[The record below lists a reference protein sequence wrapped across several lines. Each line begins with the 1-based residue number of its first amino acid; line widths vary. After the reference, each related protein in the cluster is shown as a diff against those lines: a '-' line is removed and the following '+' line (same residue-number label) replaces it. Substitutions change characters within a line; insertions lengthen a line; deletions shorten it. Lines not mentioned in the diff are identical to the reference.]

1 MDLAT
6 PLDIICRIIVRSRE
20 VEAQVP
26 GIDPDN
32 DDPVDDSDDERD
44 VLEDELDET
53 AVDELRTAIDDLAE
67 DQQIEL
73 LALALVGQGTY
84 DASEWEDAL
93 EEAGDD
99 GAEPAI
105 EAAAL
110 PRRRGADV
118 RAALTEGEDYE
129 LVFAVASRSDRAQL
143 ERAWSRAFPRLRL
156 TCIGRFVRAGARSVG
171 AADLSALHG
180 YEHLR

>member
-6 PLDIICRIIVRSRE
+6 PLDIICRIIIRSRE

-26 GIDPDN
+26 GIDPEN

-53 AVDELRTAIDDLAE
+53 AVLELRTAIDDLAD

-93 EEAGDD
+93 EEAGDES
-99 GAEPAI
+99 AEQPI
-105 EAAAL
+105 ELLMDMPTLSENLEAGLAAFDL
-110 PRRRGADV
+110 NC
-118 RAALTEGEDYE
+118 EG
-129 LVFAVASRSDRAQL
+129 
-143 ERAWSRAFPRLRL
+143 
-156 TCIGRFVRAGARSVG
+156 VG
-171 AADLSALHG
+171 QID
-180 YEHLR
+180 

>member
-1 MDLAT
+1 MDLST
-6 PLDIICRIIVRSRE
+6 PLDLICRIIIRARE

-32 DDPVDDSDDERD
+32 DDPVNDSDDERD

-53 AVDELRTAIDDLAE
+53 ATDEVRTAIDDLAE

-93 EEAGDD
+93 EEAGDKNS
-99 GAEPAI
+99 EPPVDLLMDMPTLSENL
-105 EAAAL
+105 EAGLAA
-110 PRRRGADV
+110 
-118 RAALTEGEDYE
+118 
-129 LVFAVASRSDRAQL
+129 F
-143 ERAWSRAFPRLRL
+143 
-156 TCIGRFVRAGARSVG
+156 
-171 AADLSALHG
+171 DLSCEG
-180 YEHLR
+180 VGQID